1 MSQLAVIKNEIMIM
15 RRLKHENM
23 IQLID
28 QGGNGTIV
36 NPSGSVINNVIYLV
50 LEYSEGGLLFDLVK
64 GNNDRGFGEDCSKYL
79 LS

>member
-1 MSQLAVIKNEIMIM
+1 MVM
-15 RRLKHENM
+15 RKLSHKNM

-36 NPSGSVINNVIYLV
+36 NPSGTEISNLIYLI
-50 LEYSEGGLLFDLVK
+50 LEYSNGGLLFDLVK
-64 GNNDRGFGEDCSKYL
+64 GNDDKGFGEDSSKYL

>member
-1 MSQLAVIKNEIMIM
+1 MIM
-15 RRLKHENM
+15 RRLNHDNM

-36 NPSGSVINNVIYLV
+36 NPSGKVLSNLIYLV
-50 LEYSEGGLLFDLVK
+50 LEYSNGGLLFDLVK
-64 GNNDRGFGEDCSKYL
+64 GNNDRGFGEDASKYL